1 MTAASHKEVVSLWL
15 RLLGFALIPLSV
27 QAFSPPLGGALAVL
41 TPLPLAYGMKR
52 RNIPEGI
59 TAVAAVASVV
69 LIVQGAGPGIY
80 FLVETIP
87 MCLGIYWVAGSN
99 RQPYISV
106 AMAVGLVA
114 ASALAALVIYGAV
127 SGDGM
132 SGVYKKSLDQMG
144 LMMKS
149 LPAGGSADISAEDA
163 ARIAWILEIWK
174 RMLVGIWLSTLI
186 LLISVYSSVVRR
198 WVQVS
203 EGTAG
208 DTPNYFST
216 WALPF
221 PFVGVFVGLALMV
234 LASKGTIRDVGLN
247 AMLPLAT
254 LYGVQGM
261 LVMGHL
267 FARYSLPLFLRALVL
282 AFLAMQLPMVLMLTI
297 ALLGLFD
304 TWFDFRRRFPLGKDT
319 APPDVT

>member
-1 MTAASHKEVVSLWL
+1 MPEAFHKEVISLWL

-27 QAFSPPLGGALAVL
+27 QLFSPPLGGALAIL

-52 RNIPEGI
+52 RNVPEG
-59 TAVAAVASVV
+59 VAAITTVALVVSVV
-69 LIVQGAGPGIY
+69 QGLGPALY

-87 MCLGIYWVAGSN
+87 MCLGIYWVSGSN

-106 AMAVGLVA
+106 LMATGMVA
-114 ASALAALVIYGAV
+114 ASALGALLIYGV
-127 SGDGM
+127 ISGEGL
-132 SGVYKKSLDQMG
+132 SGVYEKTLSQMG
-144 LMMKS
+144 LMMQS
-149 LPAGGSADISAEDA
+149 LPAGGTGNISAEDS
-163 ARIAWILEIWK
+163 ARIAWLLEVWK

-186 LLISVYSSVVRR
+186 LLISVYSTVIRR
-198 WVQVS
+198 WYQVS
-203 EGTAG
+203 RNIAGNTAG
-208 DTPNYFST
+208 YFST

-221 PFVGVFVGLALMV
+221 PFVGAFAGLALLV
-234 LASKGTIRDVGLN
+234 LVNKGTIRDVGLN
-247 AMLPLAT
+247 ALLPLAT

-282 AFLAMQLPMVLMLTI
+282 AFLALQLPIVLMLGI

-304 TWFDFRRRFPLGKDT
+304 TWFDFRRRFPLKEGN
-319 APPDVT
+319 APPSDT

>member
-1 MTAASHKEVVSLWL
+1 VLEASHKGIISLWL

-41 TPLPLAYGMKR
+41 IPLPLAYGMKR
-52 RNIPEGI
+52 RNVPEGM
-59 TAVAAVASVV
+59 TAVAAVALVVSVV
-69 LIVQGAGPGIY
+69 QGVGPGLY

-87 MCLGIYWVAGSN
+87 MCLGIYWVSGSN

-106 AMAVGLVA
+106 VMAVGLVA

-127 SGDGM
+127 SGEGI
-132 SGVYKKSLDQMG
+132 SGVYEKTLNQMG

-149 LPAGGSADISAEDA
+149 LPSGGTGGISAEDS
-163 ARIAWILEIWK
+163 ARIAWLLEIWK

-186 LLISVYSSVVRR
+186 LLISVYSSVIRR
-198 WVQVS
+198 WLQVS

-221 PFVGVFVGLALMV
+221 PFVGVFVGLAFMV
-234 LASKGTIRDVGLN
+234 LVSKGTIRDVGLN
-247 AMLPLAT
+247 ALLPLAT

-282 AFLAMQLPMVLMLTI
+282 AFLAMQLPMALMLTI

-304 TWFDFRRRFPLGKDT
+304 TWFDFRRRFPLGEGT
-319 APPDVT
+319 APPSDG